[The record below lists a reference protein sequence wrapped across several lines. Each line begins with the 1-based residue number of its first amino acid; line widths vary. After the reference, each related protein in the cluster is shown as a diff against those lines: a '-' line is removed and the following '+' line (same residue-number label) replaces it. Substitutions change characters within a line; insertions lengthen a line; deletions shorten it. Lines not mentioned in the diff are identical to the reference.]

1 MNDKQ
6 KARVEDEIMALVS
19 ELLLRRVKDPRVA
32 GVSLTHVEASRDYST
47 AKILYNVIGGSE
59 NIDEVQRG
67 LDSSRRFMRS
77 HIARRLRL
85 RVAPE
90 LIFRYDRSL
99 DRAMKIEELIER
111 IHREDEEN
119 AGSPDGEDGADE

>member
-1 MNDKQ
+1 
-6 KARVEDEIMALVS
+6 
-19 ELLLRRVKDPRVA
+19 
-32 GVSLTHVEASRDYST
+32 
-47 AKILYNVIGGSE
+47 
-59 NIDEVQRG
+59 
-67 LDSSRRFMRS
+67 MRS